1 MRSKEPVRVKFL
13 FSQGP
18 EKEPPYLGQSQHGL
32 MRHKEGQEK
41 TAKADRQ
48 APRRLAR
55 LNNDAHHL
63 ENHGPPRSGPFR
75 FRVLRELTYSCS
87 GETGMVSCFV
97 PTGEEATLG
106 PAR

>member
-75 FRVLRELTYSCS
+75 FRVLRELTYSDSWRNGHGVLFCS
-87 GETGMVSCFV
+87 NG
-97 PTGEEATLG
+97 
-106 PAR
+106 